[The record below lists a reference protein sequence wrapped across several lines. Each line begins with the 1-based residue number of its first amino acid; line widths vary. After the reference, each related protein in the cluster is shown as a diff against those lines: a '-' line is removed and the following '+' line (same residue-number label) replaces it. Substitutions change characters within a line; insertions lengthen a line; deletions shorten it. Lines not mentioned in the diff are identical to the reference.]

1 MALSERG
8 KVSAEHR
15 DAQLSDLD
23 PVTLRQP
30 SPLMV
35 DMSSETH
42 SGGTEGRSA
51 IGALL
56 KLLSAGSRSRD
67 DTENENPDSVH
78 AEPSGGRQ
86 NRKGG
91 SGSKPLMRPLIAI
104 CNDLY
109 APALRPLRAVAKVVH
124 FKKPSV
130 RPPFF

>member
-1 MALSERG
+1 MA
-8 KVSAEHR
+8 
-15 DAQLSDLD
+15 
-23 PVTLRQP
+23 
-30 SPLMV
+30 
-35 DMSSETH
+35 DMSSGKY
-42 SGGTEGRSA
+42 SGGAEGRSA
-51 IGALL
+51 ISALL

-67 DTENENPDSVH
+67 EAENESPDSAD
-78 AEPSGGRQ
+78 AEPSGSRQ

-130 RPPFF
+130 STPSL